1 MQESLTKTLDDLNV
15 DVIITDGGSSFLLPY
30 LHYRAHVNALGSGL
44 GGHVTLECSSHH
56 HGGEGHRNRRH

>member
-30 LHYRAHVNALGSGL
+30 LHYRAHVNALAQAWE
-44 GGHVTLECSSHH
+44 VT
-56 HGGEGHRNRRH
+56 